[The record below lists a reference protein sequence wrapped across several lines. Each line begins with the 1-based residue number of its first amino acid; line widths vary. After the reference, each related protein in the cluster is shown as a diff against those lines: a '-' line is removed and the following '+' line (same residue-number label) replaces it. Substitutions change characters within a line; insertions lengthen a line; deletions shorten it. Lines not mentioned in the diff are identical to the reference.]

1 MTAHAPTNDNHR
13 QAIQRW
19 DNEGGA
25 SSSRERSRLRRC
37 PPHRELTSALYY
49 LNLRTSGGFIEDPE
63 GETFADNASVRRV
76 ARTRARRLIVK
87 GDHNGEN
94 RRDWQFEITGRENQ
108 HVLTVAFLETLNPK
122 KLRP

>member
-1 MTAHAPTNDNHR
+1 MTANAPSNDNHR

-19 DNEGGA
+19 DDEGGA
-25 SSSRERSRLRRC
+25 SPSRERSRTRRC

-49 LNLRTSGGFIEDPE
+49 INLRTSGGFVEDPE
-63 GETFADNASVRRV
+63 GEIFADNASVRRE
-76 ARTRARRLIVK
+76 ARTRARCLIAE
-87 GDHNGEN
+87 GDRNGEN

-108 HVLTVAFLETLNPK
+108 HVMTVAFLETLNPK